1 MSPSLPAGDAA
12 GARILL
18 VDDNVDATSIMRIM
32 LELDGHQ
39 VQVLNDGAAAAAA
52 VRAFRPDL
60 VLLDIGMP
68 GMDGYEV
75 ARELRAQGGAH
86 TPMLVAVTGFGRAG
100 DAQRSREAGFDHHL
114 AKPVNREALQALIA
128 RRPARQP

>member
-1 MSPSLPAGDAA
+1 MSPSLPAGAA
-12 GARILL
+12 PRARILL

-32 LELDGHQ
+32 LELDGHE
-39 VQVLNDGAAAAAA
+39 VRVLNEGAGAVAA

-75 ARELRAQGGAH
+75 ARQLRADGGEA

-100 DAQRSREAGFDHHL
+100 DAHRSREAGFDHHL
-114 AKPVNREALQALIA
+114 AKPVDREALQALIA
-128 RRPARQP
+128 RRLARQP